1 MKNRDFLIPSFFIIF
16 MWLVYII
23 ITGIV
28 VIYKNPGSLN
38 YIIGLLAYQFLVYSV
53 LTIFLFYLFKKFYF
67 NKSLNKKKILIFIS
81 VLMLSSSVLEI
92 LTRVFNY
99 LFYQK
104 FNFDLDSILFL
115 SAMNIFKLLP
125 FVGLFIVFKLL
136 KERDDE
142 KSRTREAENLARE
155 AKLEMLSYQLN
166 PHFLFNA
173 LNTIMALIDHD
184 KEEAR
189 EIITD
194 LSDYLR
200 YSLNNSKKKEVTLE
214 EEFKSVLDYL
224 KIQKK
229 RFKDKIE
236 IKTELDEKIK
246 KTKVP
251 VFIIHPLVEN
261 AIKHGTET
269 CKGKLKIFIS
279 IKEIENNI
287 IVEVKNGGRI
297 IKTSDNKN
305 NGTGTGLS
313 NTIKRI
319 SLLYGEGYGVDLSE
333 EDGMITC
340 RMKLGKL

>member
-1 MKNRDFLIPSFFIIF
+1 MKNRDFLIPSFFIVF
-16 MWLVYII
+16 MWLVYAI

-28 VIYKNPGSLN
+28 VIYKSPKSLN
-38 YIIGLLAYQFLVYSV
+38 YIIGLLIYQFFMFSII
-53 LTIFLFYLFKKFYF
+53 TIILFYLFKKYYYNNF
-67 NKSLNKKKILIFIS
+67 LNKKKILLIIFGLLIS
-81 VLMLSSSVLEI
+81 SFFFEI
-92 LTRVFNY
+92 LTRVHNY

-104 FNFDLDSILFL
+104 ISFKIDSLLFL
-115 SAMNIFKLLP
+115 GALNIFKLLP
-125 FVGLFIVFKLL
+125 FLGLFFAFKLL
-136 KERDDE
+136 KEKEDE
-142 KSRTREAENLARE
+142 KLKTAEAKNLARE

-200 YSLNNSKKKEVTLE
+200 YSLNNSKKREVTLE
-214 EEFKSVLDYL
+214 EEFNSVLDYL

-229 RFKDKIE
+229 RFREKIE
-236 IKTELDEKIK
+236 IKTELDERIK
-246 KTKVP
+246 KRKVP

-261 AIKHGTET
+261 AVKHGTET
-269 CKGKLKIFIS
+269 SKGVLKFS
-279 IKEIENNI
+279 LCIKHVEDSI
-287 IVEVKNGGRI
+287 IVEVKNSGKI
-297 IKTSDNKN
+297 IKNSENSD

-319 SLLYGEGYGVDLSE
+319 SLLYGEGYGVELSE
-333 EDGMITC
+333 ENGIVTTI
-340 RMKLGKL
+340 MKLGKL

>member
-1 MKNRDFLIPSFFIIF
+1 MKNRDFFISSFFIMF
-16 MWLVYII
+16 MWLVYLII
-23 ITGIV
+23 RGIV
-28 VIYKNPGSLN
+28 FIYKSPDMLN
-38 YIIGLLAYQFLVYSV
+38 YIIGSRIYQFIVYSIF
-53 LTIFLFYLFKKFYF
+53 TIILFYLFKKYYYR
-67 NKSLNKKKILIFIS
+67 NSLSIKKILFLFFGLLI
-81 VLMLSSSVLEI
+81 SSSIIEI
-92 LTRVFNY
+92 LSNFYYFVY
-99 LFYQK
+99 HQKLF
-104 FNFDLDSILFL
+104 FDFAGFVLR
-115 SAMNIFKLLP
+115 SALNIFTLLP
-125 FVGLFIVFKLL
+125 FLGFFFVLKLL
-136 KERDDE
+136 KEKDE
-142 KSRTREAENLARE
+142 EKLKTEEAKNLARE

-173 LNTIMALIDHD
+173 LNTIMALIDYD
-184 KEEAR
+184 KEQAR

-214 EEFKSVLDYL
+214 EEFNSVLDYL

-246 KTKVP
+246 KRKIP

-261 AIKHGTET
+261 AVKHGTET
-269 CKGKLKIFIS
+269 CKDILKLSVS
-279 IKEIENNI
+279 IKEIENKI
-287 IVEVKNGGRI
+287 IVEVKNSGRI
-297 IKTSDNKN
+297 IKTPENHD

-333 EDGMITC
+333 KDGMITC
-340 RMKLGKL
+340 RMKLGEL

>member
-16 MWLVYII
+16 MWLVYLI

-28 VIYKNPGSLN
+28 VIYKSPGLLN
-38 YIIGLLAYQFLVYSV
+38 YIIGLLIYQFFVYSI
-53 LTIFLFYLFKKFYF
+53 LTIFLFYLFKKYFY
-67 NKSLNKKKILIFIS
+67 NKFLNKKRILILVLGLLVSSCFINIFIGIYTYFYFHK
-81 VLMLSSSVLEI
+81 LNLTFGGFI
-92 LTRVFNY
+92 LG
-99 LFYQK
+99 
-104 FNFDLDSILFL
+104 
-115 SAMNIFKLLP
+115 SAMNIFTLVP
-125 FVGLFIVFKLL
+125 FLGLFFVLKLL
-136 KERDDE
+136 KEKDDE
-142 KSRTREAENLARE
+142 KFKTREAENLARE

-200 YSLNNSKKKEVTLE
+200 YSLNNSRKKDVTLDE
-214 EEFKSVLDYL
+214 EYKSVLDYL

-229 RFKDKIE
+229 RFREKIE
-236 IKTELDEKIK
+236 IKTEIDENIK
-246 KTKVP
+246 KIRVP

-261 AIKHGTET
+261 AVKHGTET
-269 CKGKLKIFIS
+269 SKGVMKISLAIKKAEDSILVELKNS
-279 IKEIENNI
+279 GE
-287 IVEVKNGGRI
+287 I
-297 IKTSDNKN
+297 IKNSENSD

-319 SLLYGEGYGVDLSE
+319 SLLYGKGYGVELSE
-333 EDGMITC
+333 ENGVVTTI
-340 RMKLGKL
+340 MKLGKL

>member
-1 MKNRDFLIPSFFIIF
+1 
-16 MWLVYII
+16 
-23 ITGIV
+23 
-28 VIYKNPGSLN
+28 
-38 YIIGLLAYQFLVYSV
+38 
-53 LTIFLFYLFKKFYF
+53 
-67 NKSLNKKKILIFIS
+67 
-81 VLMLSSSVLEI
+81 
-92 LTRVFNY
+92 

-104 FNFDLDSILFL
+104 ISFKIDSLLFL
-115 SAMNIFKLLP
+115 GALNIFKLLP
-125 FVGLFIVFKLL
+125 FLGLFFVFKLL
-136 KERDDE
+136 KEKDDE
-142 KSRTREAENLARE
+142 KFKAEEAKNLARE

-173 LNTIMALIDHD
+173 LNTIMALIDHN

-214 EEFKSVLDYL
+214 EEFNSVLDYL

-229 RFKDKIE
+229 RFRDKIE
-236 IKTELDEKIK
+236 IKTELDKNIK
-246 KTKVP
+246 KRKVP

-261 AIKHGTET
+261 AVKHGTET
-269 CKGKLKIFIS
+269 CKEILKISLS
-279 IKEIENNI
+279 IKQVKNNI
-287 IVEVKNGGRI
+287 IVEVKNSGKI
-297 IKTSDNKN
+297 IKNSENSN

-340 RMKLGKL
+340 LMKLGKL

>member
-1 MKNRDFLIPSFFIIF
+1 MKNRNFLIPSFFIIF

-28 VIYKNPGSLN
+28 VIYKSPGSFN
-38 YIIGLLAYQFLVYSV
+38 YIIGLLVYQFLVYSV
-53 LTIFLFYLFKKFYF
+53 LTIFLFYLFKKYYF

-81 VLMLSSSVLEI
+81 VLLLSSSVLEI
-92 LTRVFNY
+92 MTRVFNY

-125 FVGLFIVFKLL
+125 FVGLFFVFKLL

-214 EEFKSVLDYL
+214 EEYKSVLDYL

-229 RFKDKIE
+229 RFGEKID
-236 IKTELDEKIK
+236 IQTDLDEDLNKR
-246 KTKVP
+246 KVP

-261 AIKHGTET
+261 AVKHGTET
-269 CKGKLKIFIS
+269 SKGVLKIS
-279 IKEIENNI
+279 LRIEPLDDCI
-287 IVEVKNGGRI
+287 IVELKNSGRI
-297 IKTSDNKN
+297 INNKGN
-305 NGTGTGLS
+305 RENGTGTGLS
-313 NTIKRI
+313 NTMKRI

-333 EDGMITC
+333 KGGMITC

>member
-1 MKNRDFLIPSFFIIF
+1 MKNRDFFISSFFIIF
-16 MWLVYII
+16 MWLVYF
-23 ITGIV
+23 ITRAIV
-28 VIYKNPGSLN
+28 YIYKQPDKLN
-38 YIIGLLAYQFLVYSV
+38 FIIGSKIYEFFVYSIF
-53 LTIFLFYLFKKFYF
+53 TIFLFYLFKKYFYHT
-67 NKSLNKKKILIFIS
+67 SLNKKKILFLVSGLLIS
-81 VLMLSSSVLEI
+81 SIVIDILSKVYYSFYFQKSYFS
-92 LTRVFNY
+92 FNG
-99 LFYQK
+99 L
-104 FNFDLDSILFL
+104 LLG
-115 SAMNIFKLLP
+115 SALNIFTLLP
-125 FVGLFIVFKLL
+125 FLGLFFVLKLL
-136 KERDDE
+136 KEKDDE
-142 KSRTREAENLARE
+142 KLKTKEAENLARE

-173 LNTIMALIDHD
+173 LNTIMALIDYD
-184 KEEAR
+184 KDQAR

-214 EEFKSVLDYL
+214 EEFNSVLDYL

-236 IKTELDEKIK
+236 IKTELDDKIK
-246 KTKVP
+246 KRKVP

-261 AIKHGTET
+261 AVKHGTET
-269 CKGKLKIFIS
+269 CKGNLKIFIS

-287 IVEVKNGGRI
+287 IVEVKNSGSI
-297 IKTSDNKN
+297 IKTPDNKG

-333 EDGMITC
+333 KDGMITC
-340 RMKLGKL
+340 QMKLGEL